1 MKIIQEIKD
10 RVSLG
15 EIFNVVIIDKDND
28 CSINMGFGF
37 IPKSVLFESLDE
49 FGCVI
54 EDDMLSIKQ
63 AINIVKDHSDEDF
76 YEIRIEEI
84 ETASISGATEIYA

>member
-1 MKIIQEIKD
+1 MKIVQEIKD

-15 EIFNVVIIDKDND
+15 EIFNVVIVDKDND

-49 FGCVI
+49 FGCVMK
-54 EDDMLSIKQ
+54 DDMLSINR
-63 AINIVKDHSDEDF
+63 AINVVKSHNDENF

-84 ETASISGATEIYA
+84 DQVSSISGEIYA

>member
-15 EIFNVVIIDKDND
+15 EIFNVVIVDKDND

-49 FGCVI
+49 FGCVMK
-54 EDDMLSIKQ
+54 DDMLSINR
-63 AINIVKDHSDEDF
+63 AINVVKSHNDENF

-84 ETASISGATEIYA
+84 DQVSSIPGEIYA

>member
-1 MKIIQEIKD
+1 MKIVQEIKD

-15 EIFNVVIIDKDND
+15 EIFNVVIVDKDND

-49 FGCVI
+49 FGCVMK
-54 EDDMLSIKQ
+54 DDMLSINR
-63 AINIVKDHSDEDF
+63 AINVVKSHNDKNF

-84 ETASISGATEIYA
+84 DQTSSISSEIYA

>member
-1 MKIIQEIKD
+1 MKIVQEIKD

-15 EIFNVVIIDKDND
+15 EIFNVVIVDKDND

-49 FGCVI
+49 FGCVMK
-54 EDDMLSIKQ
+54 DDMLSINR
-63 AINIVKDHSDEDF
+63 AINVVKSHNDENF

-84 ETASISGATEIYA
+84 DQVSSIPGEIYA

>member
-10 RVSLG
+10 RISSG
-15 EIFNVVIIDKDND
+15 EIFNVVIINNNND
-28 CSINMGFGF
+28 CSVNMGFGY
-37 IPKSVLFESLDE
+37 IPKSVLFEVCDD
-49 FGCVI
+49 FGCVV

-63 AINIVKDHSDEDF
+63 AINIVNDSDEDF